1 MAVSR
6 RHFFQT
12 LSAAALAGGWRLPAA
27 DMIIRGAR
35 PEDFEMPLSGFDS
48 WITPNERFFV
58 RTHVYTPSVDL
69 AAWRLRVEGEVSAPL
84 TLSMNEL
91 KQLPRVELVSVLE
104 CAGNGRSFYQPT
116 LAGLQWQHGAVG
128 NGRWAG
134 VRLADVLKK
143 AGYKASAKEV
153 LFNGA
158 DVPIGTMPDFQRAI
172 PLEKALHA
180 DTMLA
185 FEMNGQP
192 LPASHG
198 FPLRV
203 IAPGWAGDS
212 WVKWLTHIEVRDK
225 EFDGFFMKT
234 AYRRPVRTVTPG
246 APVDA
251 SLMTPVTLLGIK
263 SVIASPVEG
272 QMLAEGPATVRGVAW
287 SGESPVARVDVST
300 DNGRTWQPAKLGT
313 DQARYAWRMWE
324 AQWTPR
330 QAGSYVLMAR
340 AFNRA
345 GETQPLVQ
353 EWNPS
358 GYLWNVVQQVRVEVG
373 AKAGLPQSPPPSTY
387 APFPEKVK
395 TSCIGCHG
403 EEMITGQ
410 RLTRPQWER
419 EVDKMKGWGASVKPE
434 DRSEIVDYLLSQ
446 FGLKR

>member
-6 RHFFQT
+6 RHFFQA
-12 LSAAALAGGWRLPAA
+12 LSAAALARGLRLPAA
-27 DMIIRGAR
+27 EMIIRAAR

-48 WITPNERFFV
+48 WITPNDRFFV
-58 RTHVYTPSVDL
+58 RTHVYTPAVEL

-84 TLSMNEL
+84 TLSMDDL
-91 KQLPRVELVSVLE
+91 KRLPRVELVSVLE

-128 NGRWAG
+128 NARWAG

-143 AGYKASAKEV
+143 AGYKSSAKEV

-172 PLEKALHA
+172 PLDKALHA

-212 WVKWLTHIEVRDK
+212 WVKWLTNIEVRDK

-234 AYRRPVRTVTPG
+234 AYRHPVRTVTPG
-246 APVDA
+246 LPVDA

-272 QMLAEGPATVRGVAW
+272 QMIGEGPVTVRGVAW

-300 DNGRTWQPAKLGT
+300 DNGRTWQPAKLGA
-313 DQARYAWRMWE
+313 DQARYAWRLWE
-324 AQWTPR
+324 APWTPR

-340 AFNRA
+340 AFNRS

-358 GYLWNVVQQVRVEVG
+358 GYLWNVVPQVRVEVG
-373 AKAGLPQSPPPSTY
+373 GKAALPQSPQASPY

-395 TSCIGCHG
+395 ASCIGCHG

-410 RLTRPQWER
+410 KLTRAQWER
-419 EVDKMKGWGASVKPE
+419 EVDKMKGWGASVTPE
-434 DRSEIVDYLLSQ
+434 NRSEIVDYLLGQ
-446 FGLKR
+446 FGPKR

>member
-1 MAVSR
+1 MPVSR

-12 LSAAALAGGWRLPAA
+12 LSAAALAKGLRLPAA
-27 DMIIRGAR
+27 DMIVRASR
-35 PEDFEMPLSGFDS
+35 PEDFEMPLSGFGT
-48 WITPNERFFV
+48 WLTPNEQFFI
-58 RTHVYTPSVDL
+58 RTHVYKPTVDL
-69 AAWRLRVEGEVSAPL
+69 AAWRLKVEGEVATPL
-84 TLSMNEL
+84 SLSMDDL

-116 LAGLQWQHGAVG
+116 LPGLQWTYGAVG
-128 NGRWAG
+128 NARWAG

-143 AGYKASAKEV
+143 AGHKASAKEV

-158 DVPIGTMPDFQRAI
+158 DVPIGTMPDFQRGI
-172 PLEKALHA
+172 PVEKAMHA

-203 IAPGWAGDS
+203 IVPGWAGDS
-212 WVKWLTHIEVRDK
+212 WVKWLTNIEVRDK

-234 AYRRPVRTVTPG
+234 AYRHPTRTVTPG
-246 APVDA
+246 SAVDA

-263 SVIASPVEG
+263 TVIASPVEG
-272 QMLAEGPATVRGVAW
+272 QTMAEGQATVRGVAW

-300 DNGRTWQPAKLGT
+300 DNGRTWQPAKLGA

-345 GETQPLVQ
+345 GETQPLAQ

-358 GYLWNVVQQVRVEVG
+358 GYLWNVVPQVRVEVG
-373 AKAGLPQSPPPSTY
+373 ANAALPQNPPAAQY

-395 TSCIGCHG
+395 ASCVSCHG
-403 EEMITGQ
+403 EEMISGQ
-410 RLTRPQWER
+410 KLTRPQWER
-419 EVDKMKGWGASVKPE
+419 EVDKMKNWGAPVKPE

-446 FGLKR
+446 FGKR

>member
-1 MAVSR
+1 M
-6 RHFFQT
+6 
-12 LSAAALAGGWRLPAA
+12 
-27 DMIIRGAR
+27 D
-35 PEDFEMPLSGFDS
+35 D
-48 WITPNERFFV
+48 
-58 RTHVYTPSVDL
+58 
-69 AAWRLRVEGEVSAPL
+69 
-84 TLSMNEL
+84 L

-116 LAGLQWQHGAVG
+116 LAGLQWQYGAVG
-128 NGRWAG
+128 NARWAG

-143 AGYKASAKEV
+143 AGYKSSAKEV

-158 DVPIGTMPDFQRAI
+158 DVPIGTMPDFQRAV

-185 FEMNGQP
+185 YEMNGQP

-212 WVKWLTHIEVRDK
+212 WVKWVTNIEVRDK

-234 AYRRPVRTVTPG
+234 AYRHPMRTVAPG
-246 APVDA
+246 SAVDA

-272 QMLAEGPATVRGVAW
+272 QTLAEGQTTVRGVAW
-287 SGESPVARVDVST
+287 SGESPVARVDFSA
-300 DNGRTWQPAKLGT
+300 DNGRTWQPAKLGA

-340 AFNRA
+340 AFNRS

-358 GYLWNVVQQVRVEVG
+358 GYLWNVVPQVRVEVG
-373 AKAGLPQSPPPSTY
+373 AKAALPQNPPPAPY

-395 TSCIGCHG
+395 ASCIGCHG

-410 RLTRPQWER
+410 KLTRPQWER
-419 EVDKMKGWGASVKPE
+419 EVDKMKNWGAAVKPE

-446 FGLKR
+446 FGPKR